1 MNQTDYSLGQ
11 QDLTISRR
19 SFIKACSALALGLS
33 GCTSLLKNT
42 RYTSYFMIDP
52 SPNRYVPILRAV
64 IKAVL
69 PFEHPKF
76 PTLSAEELEHQLLTY
91 FPLEGDDK
99 IKAVPQGLLIFN
111 DLSLY
116 AHPLAPL
123 ISQEKFLFDDSDGIN
138 ETEQKELIMAKLQ
151 EDQKRYREFSI
162 SINSKVTNFTDLSLD
177 ESRNYLMLWA
187 TSSFGIKRR
196 FYRSLKSLVMIS
208 AYTRKELWQSIG
220 YAGPLLK
227 ES

>member
-19 SFIKACSALALGLS
+19 SFIIACSALTLGLS

-52 SPNRYVPILRAV
+52 SPNQYVPILRAV

-76 PTLSAEELEHQLLTY
+76 PAITVEELEHQFLTY

-99 IKAVPQGLLIFN
+99 IKAIPQGLLIFN

-123 ISQEKFLFDDSDGIN
+123 IAQEEFLFDDLDPIQ
-138 ETEQKELIMAKLQ
+138 EVEQKELIEGKLQ
-151 EDQKRYREFSI
+151 EDQKSYKEFS
-162 SINSKVTNFTDLSLD
+162 NSLSSLAADFTDLPLD
-177 ESRNYLMLWA
+177 ESRNYLKLWA

-196 FYRSLKSLVMIS
+196 FYRSLKTLIMIS
-208 AYTRKELWQSIG
+208 AYSRKELWQSIG
-220 YAGPLLK
+220 YDGPLLM
-227 ES
+227 ER

>member
-1 MNQTDYSLGQ
+1 MIEANYSLGQ
-11 QDLTISRR
+11 DGFTVSRR
-19 SFIKACSALALGLS
+19 SFIKACSILALGFA
-33 GCTSLLKNT
+33 GCSSLLKNT
-42 RYTSYFMIDP
+42 RYTSYFMNDP
-52 SPNRYVPILRAV
+52 SPNQYTPILRAV

-76 PTLSAEELEHQLLTY
+76 PTLSAEKLEQQLLTY

-123 ISQEKFLFDDSDGIN
+123 ISQEKFLFDDFDGIK
-138 ETEQKELIMAKLQ
+138 ETEQKELIMGKLQ
-151 EDQKRYREFSI
+151 EDQKRYREFST
-162 SINSKVTNFTDLSLD
+162 SINSKVTDFTDLSLD
-177 ESRNYLMLWA
+177 ESRKYLMLWA
-187 TSSFGIKRR
+187 MSSFGIKRR

-220 YAGPLLK
+220 YEGPLLTEK
-227 ES
+227 